1 MDARVKTKTRCHRFI
16 LLMALIVT
24 GTAGARADG
33 PPRSGPPVDVATTS
47 NQAVSIEV
55 AQDRESET
63 LDRTSPS
70 SDYSGKQRPDKAAHE
85 SDRGRSLNGGRDV
98 PSSLRAAPRAVRR
111 SSASV
116 PAGRPADRETPW
128 YRSGVGALAI
138 VLVVVAGGYWL
149 VRRYLPSVR
158 TTGSSALRVVA
169 RTSVTPKHHLALVQ
183 LGRRFVLVGVSGD
196 RLQTLSEVTETQE
209 VAEVAAQTGAT
220 LAGRPNGFDD
230 LLVKES
236 ADYHEDPDADDAEDL
251 AFASRT
257 PTSTQAGSARAGKP
271 VADLLD
277 RLRAL
282 QSK

>member
-1 MDARVKTKTRCHRFI
+1 MDAREKTKTRCHRCV
-16 LLMALIVT
+16 LLLALIVT
-24 GTAGARADG
+24 GAADAWADG
-33 PPRSGPPVDVATTS
+33 PPQSGPPLEVATTS

-55 AQDRESET
+55 AKNHASEP
-63 LDRTSPS
+63 LDRPSPPS
-70 SDYSGKQRPDKAAHE
+70 EASGERQPDKE
-85 SDRGRSLNGGRDV
+85 VRGSDQGRSLTSGMRE
-98 PSSLRAAPRAVRR
+98 SFSLRAVPRTVRR
-111 SSASV
+111 SSKSATSR
-116 PAGRPADRETPW
+116 RPPDRETPW

-183 LGRRFVLVGVSGD
+183 FGRRFVLVGVSGD

-220 LAGRPNGFDD
+220 LAGRPSGFDD
-230 LLVKES
+230 LLEKES
-236 ADYHEDPDADDAEDL
+236 ADYHEDPDAGEGEDL
-251 AFASRT
+251 AIASQT
-257 PTSTQAGSARAGKP
+257 PAQAGSVRAGKP

>member
-1 MDARVKTKTRCHRFI
+1 MDARVKTKKRRYRCV

-24 GTAGARADG
+24 GAADAWADG
-33 PPRSGPPVDVATTS
+33 PPQSGPPEEVATTS

-55 AQDRESET
+55 AKDRVSEP
-63 LDRTSPS
+63 LDRPSPPS
-70 SDYSGKQRPDKAAHE
+70 EASGERRPDKKAHE
-85 SDRGRSLNGGRDV
+85 SDRGPSLKSGKSL
-98 PSSLRAAPRAVRR
+98 SSSFRAAPRAARR
-111 SSASV
+111 SSSSV
-116 PAGRPADRETPW
+116 KPRRPADRETPW

-149 VRRYLPSVR
+149 VRRYLPSAR
-158 TTGSSALRVVA
+158 PTGSNALRIVA

-220 LAGRPNGFDD
+220 LAGRPGGFDD
-230 LLVKES
+230 LLEKEA

-251 AFASRT
+251 ALASRT
-257 PTSTQAGSARAGKP
+257 PTQAGSAQAGKP